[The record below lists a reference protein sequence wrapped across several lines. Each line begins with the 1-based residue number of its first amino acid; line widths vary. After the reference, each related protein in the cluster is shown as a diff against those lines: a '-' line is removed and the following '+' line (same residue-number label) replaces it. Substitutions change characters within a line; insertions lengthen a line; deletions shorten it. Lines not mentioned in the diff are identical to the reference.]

1 LNFLCWLCDTPY
13 PGEVN
18 NNAVSVWL
26 LAALQIAMRDSD
38 EEKHHSEGEGI
49 LSHFSTCT
57 IFCGVQQM

>member
-1 LNFLCWLCDTPY
+1 
-13 PGEVN
+13 
-18 NNAVSVWL
+18 VSVWL

-49 LSHFSTCT
+49 LSRFSTCT